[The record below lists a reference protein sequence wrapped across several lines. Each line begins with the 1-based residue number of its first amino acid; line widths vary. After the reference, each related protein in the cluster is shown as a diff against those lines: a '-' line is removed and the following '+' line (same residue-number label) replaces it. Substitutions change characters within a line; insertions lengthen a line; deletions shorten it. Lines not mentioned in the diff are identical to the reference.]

1 MPSSRGSSGT
11 AELLKGGLALC
22 KDNFMVADGAV
33 TKGVFGS
40 VETTFEENDFVLE
53 LSLKV
58 DGFEA
63 PLSLYTVGPKVS
75 IIIKHSF
82 DLVDFFFVR
91 RIV

>member
-1 MPSSRGSSGT
+1 M
-11 AELLKGGLALC
+11 KGWLEPLC

-40 VETTFEENDFVLE
+40 VENTFEENDFVLE

-63 PLSLYTVGPKVS
+63 PP
-75 IIIKHSF
+75 
-82 DLVDFFFVR
+82 
-91 RIV
+91 

>member
-1 MPSSRGSSGT
+1 MIFSFDIYLLWFKFCHELSHTAKKTYSGL
-11 AELLKGGLALC
+11 EPLC

-40 VETTFEENDFVLE
+40 VENTFEENDFVLE

-63 PLSLYTVGPKVS
+63 PLSFSTV
-75 IIIKHSF
+75 
-82 DLVDFFFVR
+82 LN
-91 RIV
+91 